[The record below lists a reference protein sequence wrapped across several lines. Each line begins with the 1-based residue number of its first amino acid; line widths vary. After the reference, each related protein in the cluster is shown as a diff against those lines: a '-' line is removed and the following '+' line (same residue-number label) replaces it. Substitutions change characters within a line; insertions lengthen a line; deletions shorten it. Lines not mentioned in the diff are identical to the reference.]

1 MGWDV
6 SAETS
11 RLRLRATAW
20 RCVTSWSDESA
31 AASEEPVSEV
41 LPRAKVPAE
50 ESEFAAAVRL
60 GLLPA
65 EAPEPPR
72 WDERDGMAASIVRR
86 CGDACV
92 SRRGRVCALRRRRCE
107 GKRRCGGERTR
118 GDERFTSD
126 LGTDENI

>member
-1 MGWDV
+1 
-6 SAETS
+6 
-11 RLRLRATAW
+11 
-20 RCVTSWSDESA
+20 
-31 AASEEPVSEV
+31 
-41 LPRAKVPAE
+41 
-50 ESEFAAAVRL
+50 L